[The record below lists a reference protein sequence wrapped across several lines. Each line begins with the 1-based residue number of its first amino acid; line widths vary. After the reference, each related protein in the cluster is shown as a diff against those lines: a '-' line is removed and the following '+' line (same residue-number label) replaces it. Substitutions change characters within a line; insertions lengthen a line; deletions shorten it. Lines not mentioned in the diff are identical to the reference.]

1 MNHTY
6 ELKGAG
12 HTFLDVNESSITIRR
27 KGMLNFINQGL
38 KGEKAIPLSSI
49 RAIQIK
55 KPGLTSGYIQ
65 FSITGGNESKGGV
78 FEATADENTVMF
90 VGKNSLLEKQ
100 FNSDNDK
107 IVTVDVKTDVVDD
120 QSKDNKPHEEIKV
133 VVKDKDTIEK
143 LKTDKNAIDNDN
155 ASDDQKMYI
164 AGIQDIISDAAKK
177 LNNNADT
184 ITFGYKMDA
193 DNTMLIAGSSRT
205 KDFVKPVE
213 INIE

>member
-1 MNHTY
+1 MKKLYLMCAVAVLGIGIAGCTNSSSSNANNNRTKTTSTKASANN
-6 ELKGAG
+6 LKIAK
-12 HTFLDVNESSITIRR
+12 S
-27 KGMLNFINQGL
+27 
-38 KGEKAIPLSSI
+38 
-49 RAIQIK
+49 
-55 KPGLTSGYIQ
+55 
-65 FSITGGNESKGGV
+65 
-78 FEATADENTVMF
+78 
-90 VGKNSLLEKQ
+90 LEKQ